1 MKFMWREVFYLQ
13 EVTRK
18 DNESFENLFRRFNRR
33 VQQSGVLSKARKKM
47 YFEKDQSRA
56 MLRQEA
62 VRKSKIRIKRP
73 ARSTR

>member
-1 MKFMWREVFYLQ
+1 MQ

-47 YFEKDQSRA
+47 YFEKEQSRA
-56 MLRQEA
+56 MLREEA

-73 ARSTR
+73 VRSTR

>member
-1 MKFMWREVFYLQ
+1 MWREVFCLQ

-47 YFEKDQSRA
+47 YFEKEQSRA
-56 MLRQEA
+56 MLREEA

-73 ARSTR
+73 VRSTR

>member
-1 MKFMWREVFYLQ
+1 MQ
-13 EVTRK
+13 EVIRK

-56 MLRQEA
+56 MLREEA
-62 VRKSKIRIKRP
+62 VRKSKIRARRP
-73 ARSTR
+73 QRSTR

>member
-1 MKFMWREVFYLQ
+1 MQ

-56 MLRQEA
+56 MLREEA
-62 VRKSKIRIKRP
+62 VRKSKIRTKRP
-73 ARSTR
+73 VGSSR